1 MSAPV
6 DFPTPANQQLSTN
19 NHDRNAANMTYVY
32 PVVSRRAGGV
42 SIGINLNPNNACN
55 WRCVYCQ
62 VPNLVRGVAPEI
74 DLACLA
80 SELQTLLDEIQHGD
94 FMTQRVPGDC
104 RRLCDVAISGNGEPT
119 SCRSFD
125 AVVAIIL
132 EQMKKSDL
140 KIPLRLI
147 TNGSYVHKPHVQAG
161 LKQMSENH
169 GEVWIK
175 VDSVTDEG
183 IRRINGIKL
192 DEARL
197 RQQVEIAAN
206 HCPTWIQTCMVAWDG
221 QPPAFEE
228 VSAYL
233 QFLSSLK
240 QGHVPLQGI
249 MLYGLARPS
258 LQQEA
263 KRLTALDSE
272 WMEGMAVQIRQC
284 GFDVMLSV

>member
-1 MSAPV
+1 
-6 DFPTPANQQLSTN
+6 
-19 NHDRNAANMTYVY
+19 MTYVY
-32 PVVSRRAGGV
+32 PVISRRAGGV
-42 SIGINLNPNNACN
+42 SIGVNLNPNNACN
-55 WRCVYCQ
+55 WRCAYCQ
-62 VPNLVRGVAPEI
+62 VPNLVRGVAPEV
-74 DLACLA
+74 DLGCLG
-80 SELQTLLDEIQHGD
+80 SELQTMLDHILHGD
-94 FMTQRVPGDC
+94 FMVERVPEDC

-125 AVVAIIL
+125 AVVTTIAKIMENSAI
-132 EQMKKSDL
+132 S
-140 KIPLRLI
+140 IPLRLI

-161 LKQMSENH
+161 LSSMSSNH

-192 DEARL
+192 DEMRL
-197 RQQVEIAAN
+197 RQQVERAAN

-221 QPPAFEE
+221 QPPPAEE

-233 QFLSSLK
+233 QFITRLE
-240 QGHVPLQGI
+240 QDHVPVRGI

-263 KRLTALDSE
+263 MHLTVLDCE
-272 WMEGMAVQIRQC
+272 WMENMAARIRQL
-284 GFDVMLSV
+284 GFDVTLSV

>member
-1 MSAPV
+1 MTVTINSP
-6 DFPTPANQQLSTN
+6 DPANHQLSIN
-19 NHDRNAANMTYVY
+19 NHDRDAVNMTYVY
-32 PVVSRRAGGV
+32 PVISRRAGGV

-55 WRCVYCQ
+55 WRCAYCQ

-74 DLACLA
+74 DLACLR
-80 SELQTLLDEIQHGD
+80 SELQVMLDNILHGD
-94 FMTQRVPGDC
+94 FMAQRVPEDC

-125 AVVAIIL
+125 AVVAVISEL
-132 EQMKKSDL
+132 MGNSGL
-140 KIPLRLI
+140 SVPLRLI
-147 TNGSYVHKPHVQAG
+147 TNGSYIHKPHVQAG
-161 LKQMSENH
+161 LRKMSSNN

-197 RQQVEIAAN
+197 RQQVETSAN
-206 HCPTWIQTCMVAWDG
+206 HCPTWLQTCMVAWDG
-221 QPPAFEE
+221 QPPAAEE

-233 QFLSSLK
+233 QFLTSLK
-240 QGHVPLQGI
+240 QEHVPVRGV

-263 KRLTALDSE
+263 AHLTALDSE
-272 WMEGMAVQIRQC
+272 WMEDMAVRIRQC
-284 GFDVMLSV
+284 GFDATLSV

>member
-1 MSAPV
+1 
-6 DFPTPANQQLSTN
+6 
-19 NHDRNAANMTYVY
+19 MTYLY
-32 PVVSRRAGGV
+32 PVISRRAGGV

-55 WRCVYCQ
+55 WRCAYCQ

-74 DLACLA
+74 DLDCLG
-80 SELQTLLDEIQHGD
+80 SELEAMLDQVLHGD
-94 FMTQRVPGDC
+94 FMDRRVPEDC

-125 AVVAIIL
+125 AVVAVITG
-132 EQMKKSDL
+132 QMNSQGL
-140 KIPLRLI
+140 SIPLRLI
-147 TNGSYVHKPHVQAG
+147 TNGSYVHKAHVQAG
-161 LKQMSENH
+161 LSLMSSNH

-175 VDSVTDEG
+175 VDSVTDTG

-197 RQQVEIAAN
+197 RQQVETAAQ

-221 QPPAFEE
+221 QPPAADEI
-228 VSAYL
+228 SAYL
-233 QFLSSLK
+233 QFLSRLK
-240 QGHVPLQGI
+240 QEHTPLRGV

-263 KRLTALDSE
+263 THLTALDSQ
-272 WMEGMAVQIRQC
+272 WMEDMAVQIRQC
-284 GFDVMLSV
+284 GYDVTLSV

>member
-1 MSAPV
+1 
-6 DFPTPANQQLSTN
+6 
-19 NHDRNAANMTYVY
+19 MTYVY
-32 PVVSRRAGGV
+32 PVISRRAGGV
-42 SIGINLNPNNACN
+42 SLGINLNPNNACN
-55 WRCVYCQ
+55 WRCAYCQ

-74 DLACLA
+74 DLDCLG
-80 SELQTLLDEIQHGD
+80 SELQVMLDHILHGD
-94 FMTQRVPGDC
+94 FMAQRVPEDC

-125 AVVAIIL
+125 AVVAVIA
-132 EQMKKSDL
+132 EQMNSQGL
-140 KIPLRLI
+140 NIPLRLI
-147 TNGSYVHKPHVQAG
+147 TNGSYIHKEHVQAG
-161 LKQMSENH
+161 LTTMASNH

-197 RQQVEIAAN
+197 RQQVEAAAQY
-206 HCPTWIQTCMVAWDG
+206 CPTWIQTCMVAWDG
-221 QPPAFEE
+221 QPPAAEE

-233 QFLSSLK
+233 QFLSRLK
-240 QGHVPLQGI
+240 QDHVPLRGI

-263 KRLTALDSE
+263 VHLTVLDSE
-272 WMEGMAVQIRQC
+272 WMEVMADQIRQL
-284 GFDVMLSV
+284 GFDVTLSV